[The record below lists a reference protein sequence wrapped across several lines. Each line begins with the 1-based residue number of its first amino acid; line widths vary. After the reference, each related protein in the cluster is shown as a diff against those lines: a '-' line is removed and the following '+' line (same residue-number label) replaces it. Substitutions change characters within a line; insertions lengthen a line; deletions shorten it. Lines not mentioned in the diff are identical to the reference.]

1 MNDTNDVTE
10 KKDTNAAT
18 STHTDGV
25 QRRRTRRFTGLV
37 VGIAGVLILILLG
50 STVVA
55 VRSRLQSGSPSA
67 PTAQPSTGG
76 GSAAVRAL
84 IQKANQEQQ
93 QAFAED
99 KPTLMRDTATAA
111 YYAEL
116 VKLDTALR
124 SSGVTAIQLR
134 SATFD
139 QVVLQG
145 NTAQSTTTET
155 WQATYANGSNA
166 AETSVN
172 NYSLVLTS
180 AAWKISGDTQPN
192 TNVPPSSTSPSSA
205 PIPSASPSSAPA
217 PGTSPGSAP
226 TTVGATSRNWSGYVA
241 SGATFTAVSG
251 TWTVPT
257 VSATGTGVDATWAG
271 IGGATTTDLI
281 QAGTQATVDN
291 GVVQYS
297 AWIETLPQAS
307 QTVPLTV
314 NSGDTLTVSITEQS
328 SNVWNISIV
337 DATSGGKYS
346 GTVTYA
352 SSGSSAE
359 WIEEAPS
366 SGRGVVLLDRFGT
379 VQFTNASAVA
389 NQQTVTAAAAG
400 AKPITMING
409 SGVQLAAPSALGTG
423 GASFSVTRT

>member
-1 MNDTNDVTE
+1 MSE
-10 KKDTNAAT
+10 KKDTT
-18 STHTDGV
+18 TTHADGG
-25 QRRRTRRFTGLV
+25 RHRPPRRFV
-37 VGIAGVLILILLG
+37 RFAVGVAGVLILVLVG
-50 STVVA
+50 ATAVA
-55 VRSRLQSGSPSA
+55 VRSGLLPVGASPT
-67 PTAQPSTGG
+67 TASTSSTGSS
-76 GSAAVRAL
+76 SAAVQAL

-93 QAFAED
+93 QAFAQD
-99 KPTLMRDTATAA
+99 NPTLMRGTATAA
-111 YYAEL
+111 YYAQL
-116 VKLDTALR
+116 VKLDTTLR

-139 QVVLQG
+139 QVVLHG
-145 NTAQSTTTET
+145 NTAQATTTES
-155 WQATYANGSNA
+155 WQATYANGSKA
-166 AETSVN
+166 ADTSVN
-172 NYSLVLTS
+172 DYDLVLIGG
-180 AAWKISGDTQPN
+180 AWKISSDTQPN

-205 PIPSASPSSAPA
+205 PSPTTGPSSAPTPSTG
-217 PGTSPGSAP
+217 PGNAP
-226 TTVGATSRNWSGYVA
+226 TTVGTTSRNWSGYVA
-241 SGATFTAVSG
+241 SGTTFTAVSG

-257 VSATGTGVDATWAG
+257 VAATGTGVDATWAG

-281 QAGTQATVDN
+281 QAGTQAAVDN

-314 NSGDTLTVSITEQS
+314 NAGDTITVSITEGS
-328 SNVWNISIV
+328 SNSWAISIV
-337 DATSGGKYS
+337 DATSGGSYS

-366 SGRGVVLLDRFGT
+366 SGRGIVLLDQFRT
-379 VQFTNASAVA
+379 VQFTNASAVE

-400 AKPITMING
+400 AKQITMING
-409 SGVQLAAPSALGTG
+409 SGVQLAAASALGAG